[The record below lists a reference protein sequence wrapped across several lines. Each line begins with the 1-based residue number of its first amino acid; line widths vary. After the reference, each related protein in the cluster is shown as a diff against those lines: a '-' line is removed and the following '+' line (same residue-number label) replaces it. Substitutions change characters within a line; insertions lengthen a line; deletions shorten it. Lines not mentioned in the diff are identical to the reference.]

1 MTDRDDRT
9 LAFYAKHAAAYAGR
23 SQLPVSA
30 ELDYFLSLLPQ
41 KGKILELGCGAGR
54 DSEAMLSRGFD
65 VMPTDGT
72 PELARLA
79 EKRLGIPVGIL
90 LFEDLDVQETY
101 HGIWA
106 NACLLHLPRTALSG
120 VLDRIFT
127 ALMPGGVFYA
137 SFKAGLGEGRDGLGR
152 FYNYP
157 SSDWLHAA
165 CRPVRWQQRDVW
177 TTSGSG
183 YDNVDTDWL
192 HLLAV
197 KPS

>member
-30 ELDYFLSLLPQ
+30 ELDHFLSLLPQ

-90 LFEDLDVQETY
+90 LFEDLDVQELSR
-101 HGIWA
+101 HLGQCLPAASAA
-106 NACLLHLPRTALSG
+106 NSAFRRSRPDFHRSHARRRVLCQFQGGPRRGA
-120 VLDRIFT
+120 
-127 ALMPGGVFYA
+127 
-137 SFKAGLGEGRDGLGR
+137 
-152 FYNYP
+152 
-157 SSDWLHAA
+157 
-165 CRPVRWQQRDVW
+165 
-177 TTSGSG
+177 
-183 YDNVDTDWL
+183 
-192 HLLAV
+192 
-197 KPS
+197 